1 MQIKSKGII
10 DGYIL
15 DKYGKRGKQ
24 QKFGMP
30 TLSIPFEI
38 IDAPKETKSFVVIFD
53 DPDSVEVCGYVWIHW
68 LIANLKR
75 TKVEEDESLSAY
87 DFIQGKNSW
96 NDNCYG
102 GPCPPNKD
110 HKYRLK
116 AYALNDI
123 LNLRGNFSMTLLE
136 KEMKGKIIDSATIYG
151 IYKV

>member
-10 DGYIL
+10 DRYIL

-136 KEMKGKIIDSATIYG
+136 KEMTGKIIDSATIYG